1 MKNKKVVLNL
11 AIILSVIMLVSCAK
25 DNKENQN
32 TVDKTN
38 QNQQIKDE
46 DSIIDNKDSKDENS
60 NGNTSENKVTKIE
73 GRKKEFLERLDN
85 IQKEMDSLPEKK
97 DSDAGVTNAM
107 KNYYGIGYEMYDKEL
122 NNIYS
127 LLQKELSKEVM
138 DNLEQEEIKW
148 IDEKEKAAK
157 EESLKYKGGTFE
169 FVADKA
175 SLYVAT
181 KRRCY
186 GLVNTYMTD

>member
-1 MKNKKVVLNL
+1 M
-11 AIILSVIMLVSCAK
+11 SCTK
-25 DNKENQN
+25 GNKENQN

-38 QNQQIKDE
+38 QSQQIKDN
-46 DSIIDNKDSKDENS
+46 DSSTDGKDSKNENS

-73 GRKKEFLERLDN
+73 GRRKEFLERLDN
-85 IQKEMDSLPEKK
+85 IQKELDSLPEKK
-97 DSDAGVTNAM
+97 DVEAGVTNAM

-122 NNIYS
+122 NNIYA

-138 DNLEQEEIKW
+138 DSLEQEEIKW

-169 FVADKA
+169 FVADKI
-175 SLYVAT
+175 SLYEAT
-181 KRRCY
+181 KNRCY
-186 GLVNTYMTD
+186 ELVNAYMTD

>member
-1 MKNKKVVLNL
+1 MKNKKIVLNL
-11 AIILSVIMLVSCAK
+11 SIILSVIMLVSCTK
-25 DNKENQN
+25 GNKENQN

-38 QNQQIKDE
+38 QNQQVNDN
-46 DSIIDNKDSKDENS
+46 DSNTDNNDSKNENS

-73 GRKKEFLERLDN
+73 GRRKEFLERLDN
-85 IQKEMDSLPEKK
+85 IQKEIDALPEKK

-107 KNYYGIGYEMYDKEL
+107 KSYYGIGYEMYDKEL
-122 NNIYS
+122 NNIYA

-138 DNLEQEEIKW
+138 ESLEQEEIKW

-169 FVADKA
+169 FVADKV
-175 SLYVAT
+175 SLYEAT
-181 KRRCY
+181 KNRCY
-186 GLVNTYMTD
+186 ELVNTYMTD

>member
-11 AIILSVIMLVSCAK
+11 AIILSVIMLVSCTK

-38 QNQQIKDE
+38 QSQQIKDN
-46 DSIIDNKDSKDENS
+46 DSSTDDKDSKNENS

-73 GRKKEFLERLDN
+73 GRRKEFLERLDN
-85 IQKEMDSLPEKK
+85 IQKEIDSLPEKK

-122 NNIYS
+122 NNIYA

-138 DNLEQEEIKW
+138 DSLEQEEIKW

-169 FVADKA
+169 FVADKV
-175 SLYVAT
+175 SLYEAT
-181 KRRCY
+181 KNRCSE
-186 GLVNTYMTD
+186 LVNTYMTD

>member
-11 AIILSVIMLVSCAK
+11 AIILSVIMLVSCTK

-38 QNQQIKDE
+38 QSQQIKDN
-46 DSIIDNKDSKDENS
+46 DSSTDDKDSKNENS

-73 GRKKEFLERLDN
+73 GRRKEFLERLDN
-85 IQKEMDSLPEKK
+85 IQKEIDSLPEKK

-122 NNIYS
+122 NNIYA

-138 DNLEQEEIKW
+138 DRLEQEEIKW

-169 FVADKA
+169 FVADKV
-175 SLYVAT
+175 SLYEAT
-181 KRRCY
+181 KNRCY
-186 GLVNTYMTD
+186 ELVNTYMTD